1 MSQNDYLS
9 TNIWKDET
17 WQIES
22 DKTKEKLKKQGYDST
37 IKNFKITDSNGQ
49 DVTEQILSEPRIVM
63 IFTYKP
69 EKLSKELISKIE
81 NGLLSRKSKVYAVS
95 TQENTFTKV
104 PHGTM
109 DGTAIKTIAR
119 SNPFVLILENG
130 KIVFK
135 QEAKDYFNN

>member
-1 MSQNDYLS
+1 
-9 TNIWKDET
+9 
-17 WQIES
+17 
-22 DKTKEKLKKQGYDST
+22 
-37 IKNFKITDSNGQ
+37 
-49 DVTEQILSEPRIVM
+49 M

-95 TQENTFTKV
+95 TQENTFTKSATWYN
-104 PHGTM
+104 GWYG
-109 DGTAIKTIAR
+109 DKTIAR